1 MSPFAQS
8 SSAPVHA
15 AAPRAIWGR
24 FNLLARDIKIGHTI
38 FAMPW
43 AILATVMAGRDEPL
57 RLLAGKLAL
66 IVAAMVAARTVAM
79 TSNRLLDAAIDAENP
94 RTAARAIPAGR
105 LSRGFVLSVLI
116 GCALAFIAVTA
127 SFDVLYRNPW
137 PIVFAVPVLA
147 WISAYPLL
155 KRFTRLCH
163 YYLGSSLAL
172 APLCAWVAVRGDIR
186 LPPVLIAA
194 AVLLWTAGFDIIYAC
209 QDYASDVR
217 QGLFSIP
224 AKLGIA
230 RALWVSR
237 LTHAACAGVLIAIAA
252 TSPGLGIFFA
262 IGVAIAIGLL
272 IVEQGL
278 VRSDDLSRAGVAF
291 FTINGVI
298 SLLLGTL
305 GIIDLLR

>member
-1 MSPFAQS
+1 MSRAVS
-8 SSAPVHA
+8 MTAVESATLP
-15 AAPRAIWGR
+15 GR
-24 FNLLARDIKIGHTI
+24 FALLARDIKLSHSV

-43 AILATVMAGRDEPL
+43 AILATVMAGRGEPM
-57 RLLAGKLAL
+57 RELAGKVAL
-66 IVAAMVAARTVAM
+66 IVSAMVTARTVAM
-79 TSNRLLDAAIDAENP
+79 TANRLLDAGIDADNP
-94 RTAARAIPAGR
+94 RTAGRALPSR
-105 LSRGFVLSVLI
+105 KLSRGFVLSVLI
-116 GCALAFIAVTA
+116 ACAIGFFAVA
-127 SFDVLYRNPW
+127 ACFEIRYRNPW
-137 PIVFAVPVLA
+137 PIMLAAPVLA

-163 YYLGSSLAL
+163 YYLGASLAL
-172 APLCAWVAVRGDIR
+172 APVCAWLAVRGDMR
-186 LPPVLIAA
+186 LPPLLIGS

-209 QDYASDVR
+209 QDYATDVR

-237 LTHAACAGVLIAIAA
+237 LTHAACAAVLILIAITA
-252 TSPGLGIFFA
+252 PGLSVFFA
-262 IGVAIAIGLL
+262 VGVAIAIGLL
-272 IVEQGL
+272 IVEQCL
-278 VRSDDLSRAGVAF
+278 MRPNDLSKAGVAF